1 MHCMHLFW
9 GRTSLSFVSPVFL
22 HMSAYLDCGLK
33 LGRINTFPS
42 HRPSHLRVLHKHHNS
57 GQRIRD
63 AQGAQSGDPA
73 FKVCSSRSAIT
84 SMYLLTI
91 YKDLLGCL
99 MCWQCWQTGLKVNGN
114 WAAPLLSREAV
125 EYENLSRQTHDL
137 YHASPV

>member
-1 MHCMHLFW
+1 MHLFW

-42 HRPSHLRVLHKHHNS
+42 RRPSHLRVLHKHHNS

-63 AQGAQSGDPA
+63 AQGAQSGAPA

-91 YKDLLGCL
+91 YKDLLAL
-99 MCWQCWQTGLKVNGN
+99 FDVL
-114 WAAPLLSREAV
+114 AV
-125 EYENLSRQTHDL
+125 LADRTQGERKLGGTTFVTRSCR
-137 YHASPV
+137 V